1 MAQRMLY
8 AGVLAAAI
16 AAALLPAGAEPGP
29 EARERCY
36 GVALAGENDGLA
48 RFAPDR
54 VEETEA
60 AGSAGVNYQGNAWVW
75 LPAGT
80 CLTLL
85 LPDRPDGTPRRGSP
99 EPLTRDTP

>member
-1 MAQRMLY
+1 MSTRRLC
-8 AGVLAAAI
+8 VIVVAAAT
-16 AAALLPAGAEPGP
+16 AAGLARAGAEPGP
-29 EARERCY
+29 AGRERCY

-48 RFAPDR
+48 RFAPDH

-60 AGSAGVNYQGNAWVW
+60 AGSARVDYQGDAWVW

-85 LPDRPDGTPRRGSP
+85 LPDQPDGTPRRGAP
-99 EPLTRDTP
+99 EPLTRDAR